1 MVFSGCESV
10 ARLARLTSRRSCPY
24 GGGRA
29 RVAGLARGISR
40 SVSQQHRRPAGPT
53 PGRAAPTGRSGPTR
67 VYRARR
73 TGERKRAPSLCVR
86 KPRLPRPPGPGPDDR
101 NAAPLLT
108 PAVPA
113 PRYRCCLRL
122 CHHRPSSSRRIG
134 HLVAFPRAY
143 VVFAV
148 VTLSGRPL
156 VVNTCSARVHVFY
169 VTTTHCW
176 SIFVIY
182 CKLFLFIPSA
192 FWKRSSVFPTFLIRL
207 PVPRAFVSVSDTF
220 RCWLFFLRFCAI
232 SLFTINDTTIIM
244 EINLG
249 GRRQRSGRVPPMKF
263 LEIRNPDVFGT

>member
-40 SVSQQHRRPAGPT
+40 SVSQQHRRPAGHT
-53 PGRAAPTGRSGPTR
+53 PGRAAPTGQSGPTR

-113 PRYRCCLRL
+113 PRYHCCLRH
-122 CHHRPSSSRRIG
+122 CRHRRRIG

-143 VVFAV
+143 VVFVV

-169 VTTTHCW
+169 VTITHCW

-182 CKLFLFIPSA
+182 CNLFLFIPFS
-192 FWKRSSVFPTFLIRL
+192 FLKTFVGFP
-207 PVPRAFVSVSDTF
+207 
-220 RCWLFFLRFCAI
+220 LF
-232 SLFTINDTTIIM
+232 
-244 EINLG
+244 
-249 GRRQRSGRVPPMKF
+249 
-263 LEIRNPDVFGT
+263 